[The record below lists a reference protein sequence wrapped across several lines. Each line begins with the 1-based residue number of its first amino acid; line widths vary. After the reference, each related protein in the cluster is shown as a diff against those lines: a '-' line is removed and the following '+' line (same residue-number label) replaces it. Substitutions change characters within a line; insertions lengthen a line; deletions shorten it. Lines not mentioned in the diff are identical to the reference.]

1 MTEKDE
7 TNKKRKNTISVSD
20 QSMSEEKDTWDNN
33 EGKKAT
39 QRKKKSKA
47 TSIEEQNEKIEI
59 TGCYKEL

>member
-1 MTEKDE
+1 MAEKDE

-33 EGKKAT
+33 ERKKAT

-59 TGCYKEL
+59 TGCYIEL